1 MHGPTRWRDHCAC
14 HCEHLICTCPRAPCL
29 FPRHRLSS
37 SLHNHRSAGGT
48 MAVGR
53 QPLRARPPSLPLPLL
68 LLSLCSSALA
78 FGGAGQS
85 GAGTPLSR
93 FFEYPRTAFGGFNLQ
108 HAAFTSVDDC
118 ARLCL
123 GDPLVCLACCMMFV
137 LLAVYPMDSHSTR
150 KARGVGSA
158 CCVAL
163 LSPPSFL
170 HPDTCRFIAGS
181 CKYLFPHLGF
191 ARCIFLCP

>member
-1 MHGPTRWRDHCAC
+1 
-14 HCEHLICTCPRAPCL
+14 
-29 FPRHRLSS
+29 
-37 SLHNHRSAGGT
+37 

-78 FGGAGQS
+78 FGDAGQS

-93 FFEYPRTAFGGFNLQ
+93 FFEYPRTALGGFNLQ
-108 HAAFTSVDDC
+108 HATFTSVDDC

-123 GDPLVCLACCMMFV
+123 GDPLVRLACCMVFV

-163 LSPPSFL
+163 LTPPHSFIQTLAGSSLAVANTCSLTSALHGIYFFAPNAHLLIAAAAPSPPVPICACHWDGL
-170 HPDTCRFIAGS
+170 P
-181 CKYLFPHLGF
+181 
-191 ARCIFLCP
+191 